1 MVFNSIHF
9 VVFFAIVYAV
19 YRLLAVRGETPA
31 SHRDGWIARR
41 MPWAFRRGLLSHRAQ
56 NVWLLAASYYF
67 YAVWDWRF
75 TGLLAA
81 STLVSYWAR
90 WLSSPRRNAHGIRR
104 AIHPAARRCSSVEY
118 SRYSPSS
125 RLDRRASRPSRC
137 DAGVSPRTAS
147 SR

>member
-31 SHRDGWIARR
+31 SHRDRWIARR

-81 STLVSYWAR
+81 STLVSYWAAAALGR
-90 WLSSPRRNAHGIRR
+90 
-104 AIHPAARRCSSVEY
+104 PAV
-118 SRYSPSS
+118 
-125 RLDRRASRPSRC
+125 RASRAAPPSRRR
-137 DAGVSPRTAS
+137 SRRT
-147 SR
+147 